1 MTMLAY
7 QSEVTDSR
15 DSFGQTVRSEWTK
28 LRTMRGWLIGLLLAA
43 VLPAGFASLGRS
55 SCAASTPGPNG
66 RTVTT
71 ACPGPAIG
79 PNGEAVNDTFF
90 FVHQSLTPSGSLTV
104 RLTSLTGLY
113 PRDGYGTTTG
123 TAGWSSGL
131 QPWSKVGLI
140 IKENT
145 AQGSAY
151 AAIMLTGSHGV
162 HFQYNF
168 IHDVAGGTSS
178 LKAPVWLRLTRS
190 GDTIT
195 GYSSA
200 DGAHWTEVGS
210 ATLTG
215 LGSTAQIGMFAASP
229 EYVRQTSSRSFFGA
243 PSQATG
249 VFDRVSLSG
258 GTAASW
264 NGTEIGGG
272 NGDAAVDTGVAG
284 WTQSGGTFAVHGN
297 GDIAP
302 DVGTA
307 SPGGGGPGQ
316 SIDLTLVGDFVGL
329 IALIVIAAMFMT
341 SEYRRGLI
349 RVTFAASPNRGR
361 VLVAKAIVIAAVTFV
376 AALIGTT
383 LALVVGLHVL
393 HSGGVPV
400 LPIQKLTLVRVVAG
414 TAVVFALAAVLIL
427 ALAALLRR
435 TAVVVV
441 LGIVVFVLGWLLTRG
456 GLLPTGVADW
466 ILRLT
471 PAAAYAVQQST
482 PAYSFVPGNFT
493 PANGFYP
500 LAPWAGFLVLCL
512 WAAAALGLAIY
523 VMNRRDA

>member
-7 QSEVTDSR
+7 RSGVADSR
-15 DSFGQTVRSEWTK
+15 DSFGQTVHSEWTK
-28 LRTMRGWLIGLLLAA
+28 IRTMRGWLIGLLLAA
-43 VLPAGFASLGRS
+43 LLPAGFSFLARS
-55 SCAASTPGPNG
+55 GCAAVSTGPNG

-79 PNGEAVNDTFF
+79 PNGEAVNDNFF
-90 FVHQSLTPSGSLTV
+90 FVHQPLTGNGSLTV

-113 PRDGYGTTTG
+113 PAAGLNTTTG
-123 TAGWSSGL
+123 TAGWTSGV
-131 QPWSKVGLI
+131 QPWSRAGII

-145 AQGSAY
+145 TPGSAY

-168 IHDVAGGTSS
+168 IHDVSGGSS
-178 LKAPVWLRLTRS
+178 FLKAPVWLRLTRS

-195 GYSSA
+195 GYASA
-200 DGAHWTEVGS
+200 NGVRWSLVGS

-215 LGSTAQIGMFAASP
+215 LGPTAQVGMLAASP
-229 EYVRQTSSRSFFGA
+229 PHVRATSAHTGFVA

-249 VFDRVSLSG
+249 VFDRVDLSG
-258 GTAASW
+258 ASGSW
-264 NGTEIGGG
+264 NGTANGGDSD
-272 NGDAAVDTGVAG
+272 NAAVDTGVDG
-284 WTQSGGTFAVHGN
+284 WTRSGGTFTVQGA

-302 DVGTA
+302 DVGMA
-307 SPGGGGPGQ
+307 SPGGGGGPGQ
-316 SIDLTLVGDFVGL
+316 TVDLTLVGDFVGL

-349 RVTFAASPNRGR
+349 RVTFAASPDRGR
-361 VLVAKAIVIAAVTFV
+361 VLAAKAIVIAAVTFV
-376 AALIGTT
+376 AALIGTI
-383 LALVVGLHVL
+383 LALAVGVHML
-393 HSGGVPV
+393 HSGGVPI
-400 LPIQKLTLVRVVAG
+400 LPIPKLTLVRIVVG
-414 TAVVFALAAVLIL
+414 TAAVFAVASVLTL

-435 TAVVVV
+435 TAAVVV

-456 GLLPTGVADW
+456 GLLPVSVADW

-471 PAAAYAVQQST
+471 PAAAYAVQQSI
-482 PAYSFVPGNFT
+482 PAYSFVAGEYT

-500 LAPWAGFLVLCL
+500 LAPWAGVLVLCL

-523 VMNRRDA
+523 AMNRRDA

>member
-1 MTMLAY
+1 MTMLTY
-7 QSEVTDSR
+7 QSPVADSR
-15 DSFGQTVRSEWTK
+15 DRFGQTVRAEWTK

-43 VLPAGFASLGRS
+43 VLPAGFAFLGRS
-55 SCAASTPGPNG
+55 SCASQTSGPNG

-79 PNGEAVNDTFF
+79 PNGEAVNDTLF
-90 FVHQSLTPSGSLTV
+90 FVHQPLTGSGSLTV

-113 PRDGYGTTTG
+113 PRAGYGTTTG
-123 TAGWSSGL
+123 TAGWSPGL
-131 QPWSKVGLI
+131 QPWAKVGII

-168 IHDVAGGTSS
+168 IHDVTGASS
-178 LKAPVWLRLTRS
+178 SAKAPVWLRLTRS

-200 DGAHWTEVGS
+200 DGAQWTEVGS
-210 ATLTG
+210 GTLTG

-229 EYVRQTSSRSFFGA
+229 GYVKQTSSRNFFGA

-272 NGDAAVDTGVAG
+272 NGDAAVDTGIAG
-284 WTQSGGTFAVHGN
+284 WTQSGGTFTVQGN

-302 DVGTA
+302 DVGQA
-307 SPGGGGPGQ
+307 SPGGGGPGG

-349 RVTFAASPNRGR
+349 RITFAASPNRSR
-361 VLVAKAIVIAAVTFV
+361 VLAAKAIVIAAVTFV
-376 AALIGTT
+376 AALIGTI
-383 LALVVGLHVL
+383 LALAVGVHMLHA
-393 HSGGVPV
+393 GGVPI
-400 LPIQKLTLVRVVAG
+400 LPIPKLTLVRIVVG
-414 TAVVFALAAVLIL
+414 TAAVFAVASVLTL

-456 GLLPTGVADW
+456 GLLPVSVADW

-471 PAAAYAVQQST
+471 PAAAYAVQQSI
-482 PAYSFVPGNFT
+482 PAYSFVAGEYT

-500 LAPWAGFLVLCL
+500 LAPWAGVLVLCL

-523 VMNRRDA
+523 AMNRRDA

>member
-1 MTMLAY
+1 MTTRTY
-7 QSEVTDSR
+7 QSPVADSR
-15 DSFGQTVRSEWTK
+15 DRFGQTVRAEWTK

-43 VLPAGFASLGRS
+43 VLPAGFAFLGRS
-55 SCAASTPGPNG
+55 SCASQTSGPNG

-90 FVHQSLTPSGSLTV
+90 FVHRPLTGSGSLTV

-113 PRDGYGTTTG
+113 PRAGYDTTTG
-123 TAGWSSGL
+123 TAGWSPGL
-131 QPWSKVGLI
+131 QPWSKVGI
-140 IKENT
+140 TIKENT

-168 IHDVAGGTSS
+168 LHDVTEGSS
-178 LKAPVWLRLTRS
+178 SAKAPVWLRLTRS

-200 DGAHWTEVGS
+200 DGVQWTEVGS
-210 ATLTG
+210 GTLTG

-229 EYVRQTSSRSFFGA
+229 GYVKQTSSRDFFGA

-258 GTAASW
+258 GTEASW

-272 NGDAAVDTGVAG
+272 NGDAAVDTGIAG
-284 WTQSGGTFAVHGN
+284 WTQSGGTFTVQGS

-302 DVGTA
+302 DVGQA
-307 SPGGGGPGQ
+307 SPGGGGPGG

-361 VLVAKAIVIAAVTFV
+361 VLAAKAIVIAAVTFV

-383 LALVVGLHVL
+383 LALAVGVHML
-393 HSGGVPV
+393 HSGGVPI
-400 LPIQKLTLVRVVAG
+400 LPIPKLTLIRIVAG
-414 TAVVFALAAVLIL
+414 TAAVFAVAAVLTL

-456 GLLPTGVADW
+456 GLLPVSVAEW

-471 PAAAYAVQQST
+471 PAAAYAVQQSI
-482 PAYSFVPGNFT
+482 PAYSFVAGQYT

-500 LAPWAGFLVLCL
+500 LAPWAGVLVLCL

>member
-7 QSEVTDSR
+7 RSGVADSR
-15 DSFGQTVRSEWTK
+15 DSFGQTVHSEWTK
-28 LRTMRGWLIGLLLAA
+28 IRTMRGWLIGLLLAA
-43 VLPAGFASLGRS
+43 LLPAGFSFLARS
-55 SCAASTPGPNG
+55 GCAAVSTGPNG

-71 ACPGPAIG
+71 ACPGPPTG
-79 PNGEAVNDTFF
+79 PNGEAVEDSFY
-90 FVHQSLTPSGSLTV
+90 FVHQSLTGNGSLTV
-104 RLTSLTGLY
+104 RLTSMTGLY
-113 PRDGYGTTTG
+113 PPAGLNTTTG

-131 QPWSKVGLI
+131 QPWSKAGII
-140 IKENT
+140 IKQNT
-145 AQGSAY
+145 TQGSVY
-151 AAIMLTGSHGV
+151 AAILLSGSHGV

-168 IHDVAGGTSS
+168 IHDVTGGGSS

-200 DGAHWTEVGS
+200 NGVRWSLVGS
-210 ATLTG
+210 ATLTR
-215 LGSTAQIGMFAASP
+215 LDSTAQIGMFAASP
-229 EYVRQTSSRSFFGA
+229 PYAKPTSSHSGYVG

-249 VFDRVSLSG
+249 VFDRVDLSG
-258 GTAASW
+258 ASTSW
-264 NGTEIGGG
+264 NGTADGGDD
-272 NGDAAVDTGVAG
+272 NNAAVDTGVDA
-284 WTQSGGTFAVHGN
+284 WTQSGGTFTVQGA

-302 DVGTA
+302 DVGMA

-316 SIDLTLVGDFVGL
+316 SVDLDLVGDFVGL
-329 IALIVIAAMFMT
+329 IALIVIATMFMT

-361 VLVAKAIVIAAVTFV
+361 VLAAKAIVIAAVTFV

-383 LALVVGLHVL
+383 LALAVGLHML
-393 HSGGVPV
+393 HSGGVPI
-400 LPIQKLTLVRVVAG
+400 LPVPKLTLARIVIG
-414 TAVVFALAAVLIL
+414 TAVVFAIAAVLIL
-427 ALAALLRR
+427 ALGALLRR

-441 LGIVVFVLGWLLTRG
+441 LGIAVFVLGWLLTRG
-456 GLLPTGVADW
+456 GLLPVSVADW

-471 PAAAYAVQQST
+471 PAAAYAVQQSI
-482 PAYSFVPGNFT
+482 PAYSFVPANYT

>member
-1 MTMLAY
+1 MTMLTY
-7 QSEVTDSR
+7 HSEVADSR
-15 DSFGQTVRSEWTK
+15 DRFGQTVRSEWTK

-43 VLPAGFASLGRS
+43 VLPAGFAFLGRS
-55 SCAASTPGPNG
+55 SCASQSPGPNG
-66 RTVTT
+66 RTITT

-79 PNGEAVNDTFF
+79 PNGEAVQDAFF
-90 FVHQSLTPSGSLTV
+90 FVHQPLTGNGSLTV

-113 PRDGYGTTTG
+113 AASGFNTNGG
-123 TAGWSSGL
+123 VAGWTSGL
-131 QPWSKVGLI
+131 QPWSKAGII
-140 IKENT
+140 IKENLT
-145 AQGSAY
+145 QGSAY

-168 IHDVAGGTSS
+168 IHDVTGRAST

-215 LGSTAQIGMFAASP
+215 LDATAQIGMFATSP
-229 EYVRQTSSRSFFGA
+229 PYVKSTSAHSGFVA

-249 VFDRVSLSG
+249 VFEPVDLSG
-258 GTAASW
+258 AGASW
-264 NGTEIGGG
+264 HGTVNGGDNN
-272 NGDAAVDTGVAG
+272 NGAVDTGVDA
-284 WTQSGGTFAVHGN
+284 WTRSGGTFTVQGN

-302 DVGTA
+302 DVGQA
-307 SPGGGGPGQ
+307 GAGGGGPGQ
-316 SIDLTLVGDFVGL
+316 SIDLLLVGDFVGL

-349 RVTFAASPNRGR
+349 WVTFAASPNRGR
-361 VLVAKAIVIAAVTFV
+361 VLAAKAIVIAAVTFV
-376 AALIGTT
+376 AALIGTVAA
-383 LALVVGLHVL
+383 LAVGEHVI
-393 HSGGVPV
+393 HSGGVPIF
-400 LPIQKLTLVRVVAG
+400 PTPTLTLIRIVAG
-414 TAVVFALAAVLIL
+414 TAAVFAVAAVLIL
-427 ALAALLRR
+427 GLAALLRR

-456 GLLPTGVADW
+456 GLLPAGVADW

-471 PAAAYAVQQST
+471 PAAGYAVQQSVR
-482 PAYSFVPGNFT
+482 AYSFVPANYT
-493 PANGFYP
+493 PGNGFYP
-500 LAPWAGFLVLCL
+500 LAPWAGFVVLCL
-512 WAAAALGLAIY
+512 WAAAVLGLAIY
-523 VMNRRDA
+523 VLNRRDA

>member
-1 MTMLAY
+1 MTMLTY
-7 QSEVTDSR
+7 QSPVADSR
-15 DSFGQTVRSEWTK
+15 DRFGQTVRAEWTK

-43 VLPAGFASLGRS
+43 VLPAGFAFLGRS
-55 SCAASTPGPNG
+55 SCASQTSGPNG

-79 PNGEAVNDTFF
+79 PNGEAVNDTLF
-90 FVHQSLTPSGSLTV
+90 FVHQPLTGSGSLTV

-113 PRDGYGTTTG
+113 PRAGYGTTTG
-123 TAGWSSGL
+123 TAGWSPGL
-131 QPWSKVGLI
+131 QPWAKVGII

-168 IHDVAGGTSS
+168 IHDVTGASS
-178 LKAPVWLRLTRS
+178 SAKAPVWLRLTRS

-200 DGAHWTEVGS
+200 DGAQWTEVGS
-210 ATLTG
+210 GTLTG

-229 EYVRQTSSRSFFGA
+229 GYVKQTSSRNFFGA

-272 NGDAAVDTGVAG
+272 NGDAAVDTGIAG
-284 WTQSGGTFAVHGN
+284 WTQSGGTFTVQGN

-302 DVGTA
+302 DVGQA
-307 SPGGGGPGQ
+307 SPGGGGPGG

-349 RVTFAASPNRGR
+349 RITFAASPNRSR
-361 VLVAKAIVIAAVTFV
+361 VLAAKAIVIAAVTFV
-376 AALIGTT
+376 AALIGTI
-383 LALVVGLHVL
+383 LALAVGVHMLHA
-393 HSGGVPV
+393 GGVPI
-400 LPIQKLTLVRVVAG
+400 LPIPKLTLVRIVVG
-414 TAVVFALAAVLIL
+414 TAAVFAVASVLTL

-456 GLLPTGVADW
+456 GLLPVSVADW

-471 PAAAYAVQQST
+471 PAAGYAVQQSI
-482 PAYSFVPGNFT
+482 PSYSFIPANYTPG
-493 PANGFYP
+493 NGFYP
-500 LAPWAGFLVLCL
+500 LAPWAGFAVLCL
-512 WAAAALGLAIY
+512 WAAAALGLTIY
-523 VMNRRDA
+523 VTNRRDV

>member
-1 MTMLAY
+1 MTMLTY
-7 QSEVTDSR
+7 QSPVTDSR
-15 DSFGQTVRSEWTK
+15 DSFGQTVRAEWTK
-28 LRTMRGWLIGLLLAA
+28 LRTMRGWMIGLLLAA
-43 VLPAGFASLGRS
+43 VLPAGFAFLGRS
-55 SCAASTPGPNG
+55 SCASQTSGPNG

-79 PNGEAVNDTFF
+79 PNGEAVNDNFF
-90 FVHQSLTPSGSLTV
+90 FVHQPLTGNGSLTV

-113 PRDGYGTTTG
+113 PAAGLNTTTG
-123 TAGWSSGL
+123 TAGWTSGV
-131 QPWSKVGLI
+131 QPWSRAGII

-145 AQGSAY
+145 TPGSAY

-168 IHDVAGGTSS
+168 IHDVSGGSS
-178 LKAPVWLRLTRS
+178 FLKAPVWLRLTRS

-195 GYSSA
+195 GYASA
-200 DGAHWTEVGS
+200 NGVRWSLVGS

-215 LGSTAQIGMFAASP
+215 LGPTAQIGMLAASP
-229 EYVRQTSSRSFFGA
+229 PHVRATSAHTGFVA

-249 VFDRVSLSG
+249 VFDRVDLSG
-258 GTAASW
+258 ASGSW
-264 NGTEIGGG
+264 NGTANGGDSD
-272 NGDAAVDTGVAG
+272 NAAVDTGVDG
-284 WTQSGGTFAVHGN
+284 WTRSGGTFTVQGA

-302 DVGTA
+302 DVGMA
-307 SPGGGGPGQ
+307 SPGGGGGPGQ
-316 SIDLTLVGDFVGL
+316 TVDLTLVGDFVGL

-361 VLVAKAIVIAAVTFV
+361 VLAAKAIVIAAVTFV
-376 AALIGTT
+376 AALIGTI
-383 LALVVGLHVL
+383 LALAVGVHML
-393 HSGGVPV
+393 HSGGVPI
-400 LPIQKLTLVRVVAG
+400 LPIPKLTLIRIVVG
-414 TAVVFALAAVLIL
+414 TAAVFAVVAVLIL

-456 GLLPTGVADW
+456 GLLPAGVAEW

-471 PAAAYAVQQST
+471 PAAGYAVQQSI
-482 PAYSFVPGNFT
+482 PSYSFVPANYT
-493 PANGFYP
+493 PGNGFYP
-500 LAPWAGFLVLCL
+500 LAPWAGFAVLCL
-512 WAAAALGLAIY
+512 WAAAALGLTIY
-523 VMNRRDA
+523 VTNRRDV

>member
-1 MTMLAY
+1 MTMLTY
-7 QSEVTDSR
+7 QSPVADSR
-15 DSFGQTVRSEWTK
+15 DRFGQTVRAEWTK

-43 VLPAGFASLGRS
+43 VLPAGFAFLGRS
-55 SCAASTPGPNG
+55 SCASQTSGPNG

-79 PNGEAVNDTFF
+79 PNGEAVNDTLF
-90 FVHQSLTPSGSLTV
+90 FVHQPLTGSGSLTV

-113 PRDGYGTTTG
+113 PRAGYGTTTG
-123 TAGWSSGL
+123 TAGWSPGL
-131 QPWSKVGLI
+131 QPWAKVGII

-168 IHDVAGGTSS
+168 IHDVTGGSS
-178 LKAPVWLRLTRS
+178 SAKAPVWLRLTRS

-200 DGAHWTEVGS
+200 DGAQWTEVGS
-210 ATLTG
+210 GTLTG

-229 EYVRQTSSRSFFGA
+229 GYVKQTSSRNFFGA

-272 NGDAAVDTGVAG
+272 NGDAAVDTGIAG
-284 WTQSGGTFAVHGN
+284 WTQSGGTFTVQGN

-302 DVGTA
+302 DVGQA
-307 SPGGGGPGQ
+307 SPGGGGPGG

-349 RVTFAASPNRGR
+349 RITFAASPNRSR
-361 VLVAKAIVIAAVTFV
+361 VLAAKAIVIAAVTFV
-376 AALIGTT
+376 AALIGTI
-383 LALVVGLHVL
+383 LALAVGVHMLHA
-393 HSGGVPV
+393 GGVPI
-400 LPIQKLTLVRVVAG
+400 LPIPKLTLVRIVVG
-414 TAVVFALAAVLIL
+414 TAAVFAVASVLTL

-456 GLLPTGVADW
+456 GLLPVSVADW

-471 PAAAYAVQQST
+471 PAAAYAVQQSI
-482 PAYSFVPGNFT
+482 PAYSFVAGEYT

-500 LAPWAGFLVLCL
+500 LAPWAGVLVLCL

-523 VMNRRDA
+523 AMNRRDA